1 MQEELDE
8 HEETNEKEI
17 DLGFLLWKLEEL
29 FELLPYYR
37 TIMKYEK
44 DGKKGKKRVES

>member
-8 HEETNEKEI
+8 KEETNEKEI

-37 TIMKYEK
+37 TIMKCEPS
-44 DGKKGKKRVES
+44 GKKGKKNAGS

>member
-8 HEETNEKEI
+8 HEETNEKEL

-29 FELLPYYR
+29 FDFLPYYR
-37 TIMKYEK
+37 TIMKYEQP
-44 DGKKGKKRVES
+44 GKKGKKQAGS